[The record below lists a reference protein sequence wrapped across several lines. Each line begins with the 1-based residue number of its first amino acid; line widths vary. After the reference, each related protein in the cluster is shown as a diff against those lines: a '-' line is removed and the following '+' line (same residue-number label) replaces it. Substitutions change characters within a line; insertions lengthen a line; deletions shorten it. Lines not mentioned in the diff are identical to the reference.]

1 VGVGDNN
8 VQCDGDPGGWTEVT
22 TLEPASPRDRLAATG
37 LDLLLVLG
45 LGALSL
51 RLTGSLAPGPRLAAL
66 VLAIGI
72 PTMLTEGVLGRTLGK
87 AGLGLRHGRPE
98 DGRHPLSV
106 VQIAGRFV
114 LKWIV
119 PTLLLTIGLWFAAA
133 VWWVALFVPMVGPTH
148 RAAHDRLTRSSVLG
162 RPPQQRAEGA

>member
-1 VGVGDNN
+1 VGAGDHN
-8 VQCDGDPGGWTEVT
+8 VQHVDDPGGWTEVP

-37 LDLLLVLG
+37 LDLLLVFG

-51 RLTGSLAPGPRLAAL
+51 RLTGSLAPGPRLAVL
-66 VLAIGI
+66 LLAIGV

-87 AGLGLRHGRPE
+87 AGLGLRHGLPE
-98 DGRHPLSV
+98 EGRHPLSV

-119 PTLLLTIGLWFAAA
+119 PTVLLTVGLWFAAA
-133 VWWVALFVPMVGPTH
+133 VWWVALFAPVIGPTH
-148 RAAHDRLTRSSVLG
+148 RTAHDRLTRSSVLG
-162 RPPQQRAEGA
+162 RPPQERAEGA